1 MTDRPSR
8 FSGAWTAI
16 VTPFRNG
23 AVDLPALRALVE
35 WQISEGIDGLV
46 ACGCTGEAATLSRE
60 EHLAVIETVLDTAS
74 GRVPVIGGA
83 GRNDTSATVAL
94 ARDVAKLGVSGLL
107 VITPYYNKPTPAG
120 LEAHYSAVADAAGIP
135 VMAYNVPGR
144 TGTNMSPETVA
155 RIAGHPL
162 VCAIK
167 DAAGPA
173 ERVTAIRALS
183 PIAVLSGDDALALA
197 QIALGATGVVS
208 VASNVAPAAV
218 VEMVAKA
225 LRSDFEGA
233 RKINDRLHPLFGAL
247 FLETNPIPVK
257 KALELMGRI
266 GGDLRLPLT
275 GMSPSLVPRLQEA
288 MAAAGV
294 TA

>member
-1 MTDRPSR
+1 MTNRPPR
-8 FSGAWTAI
+8 FTGAWTAI

-23 AVDLPALRALVE
+23 AVDHPALRALVE
-35 WQISEGIDGLV
+35 WQVSEGIDGLV

-60 EHLAVIETVLDTAS
+60 EHLAVIETVLEAAS

-83 GRNDTSATVAL
+83 GRNDTAATVDL
-94 ARDVAKLGVSGLL
+94 ARAVAGLGVAGLL

-167 DAAGPA
+167 DAAGAA

-183 PIAVLSGDDALALA
+183 QIAVLSGDDSLALA
-197 QIALGATGVVS
+197 QIALGAVGVVS

-218 VEMVAKA
+218 AGMVGKA
-225 LRSDFEGA
+225 LRSDLEGA
-233 RKINDRLHPLFGAL
+233 RMLNDRLHPLFTAL

-266 GGDLRLPLT
+266 GGELRLPLT
-275 GMSPSLVPRLQEA
+275 GMSQSLVPRLQEA

-294 TA
+294 A

>member
-1 MTDRPSR
+1 MTSAPPR

-23 AVDLPALRALVE
+23 QVDHAALRALVD

-60 EHLAVIETVLDTAS
+60 EHLSVVETVLEAAS

-83 GRNDTSATVAL
+83 GKNDTAATVDL
-94 ARDVAKLGVSGLL
+94 ARAVAGLGVAGLL

-167 DAAGPA
+167 DAAGAA

-183 PIAVLSGDDALALA
+183 PVAVLSGDDALALA

-208 VASNVAPAAV
+208 VASNIAPAAV
-218 VEMVAKA
+218 AGMVRKA
-225 LRSDFEGA
+225 LRSDLDGA
-233 RKINDRLHPLFGAL
+233 RRLNDRLHPLFGAL

-266 GGDLRLPLT
+266 GGELRLPLT
-275 GMSPSLVPRLQEA
+275 GMSQSLVPRLQEA

-294 TA
+294 A

>member
-1 MTDRPSR
+1 MTSAPPR
-8 FSGAWTAI
+8 FSGTWTAI

-23 AVDLPALRALVE
+23 QVDHAALRALVD
-35 WQISEGIDGLV
+35 WQVSEGIDGLV

-60 EHLAVIETVLDTAS
+60 EHLSVVETVLEAAS

-83 GRNDTSATVAL
+83 GKNDTAATVDL
-94 ARDVAKLGVSGLL
+94 ARAVAGLGVAGLL

-167 DAAGPA
+167 DAAGAA

-183 PIAVLSGDDALALA
+183 PVAVLSGDDALALA

-218 VEMVAKA
+218 AGMVRKA
-225 LRSDFEGA
+225 LRSDLDGA
-233 RKINDRLHPLFGAL
+233 RRLNDRLHPLFGAL

-266 GGDLRLPLT
+266 GGELRLPLT
-275 GMSPSLVPRLQEA
+275 AMSQSLVPRLQEA

-294 TA
+294 A

>member
-1 MTDRPSR
+1 MTSAPPR
-8 FSGAWTAI
+8 FSGTWTAI

-23 AVDLPALRALVE
+23 QVDHAALRALVD
-35 WQISEGIDGLV
+35 WQVSEGIDGLV

-60 EHLAVIETVLDTAS
+60 EHLSVVETVLEAAS

-83 GRNDTSATVAL
+83 GKNDTAATVDL
-94 ARDVAKLGVSGLL
+94 ARAVAGLGVAGLL

-167 DAAGPA
+167 DAAGAA

-183 PIAVLSGDDALALA
+183 PVAVLSGDDALALA

-218 VEMVAKA
+218 AGMVRKA
-225 LRSDFEGA
+225 LHSDLDGA
-233 RKINDRLHPLFGAL
+233 RRLNDRLHPLFGAL

-266 GGDLRLPLT
+266 GGELRLPLT
-275 GMSPSLVPRLQEA
+275 AMSQSLVPRLQEA

-294 TA
+294 A